1 MIATTRHVAQTPRG
15 NAQTS
20 RTIPFPKCHVPR
32 TSSELQFS
40 QLLMEA
46 EIRENSM
53 FHRIIS
59 GLHVK
64 SSERIAKSSS
74 ISIADRE
81 LIEEQTRVIIEKII
95 QQRNN
100 EQFQKE
106 NTPLYNP
113 LSSIPNNGNESKS
126 IRKESRFDNRR
137 GYSMDWSDEVDM
149 GDNDDDTTTGGEEVF
164 DLDF

>member
-1 MIATTRHVAQTPRG
+1 MTATTRHIAQTPRG

-40 QLLMEA
+40 QLMMEA

-64 SSERIAKSSS
+64 SLEHIAKLPS

-95 QQRNN
+95 QQRNK
-100 EQFQKE
+100 EQIPIE
-106 NTPLYNP
+106 TSLYNP
-113 LSSIPNNGNESKS
+113 LTTIPRNRYEAKS
-126 IRKESRFDNRR
+126 IRRESRFDNRLDF
-137 GYSMDWSDEVDM
+137 SMDESDDVDM
-149 GDNDDDTTTGGEEVF
+149 GDNEDDTDTRGEEVF